1 MSVVFAIPA
10 PYRKATGGKAEI
22 EVQAE
27 NVGQAIAALNAI
39 YPEMGKRLLGEN
51 GGLNLY
57 VNVYLNGEQLR
68 RQDALDRPLKD
79 GDRLVI
85 MPVVGGGC

>member
-1 MSVVFAIPA
+1 MSVTFAISS

-27 NVGQAIAALNAI
+27 NVGQAIAALNSS
-39 YPEMGKRLLGEN
+39 YPEMAQRLLGEK
-51 GGLNLY
+51 GGLNPY
-57 VNVYLNGEQLR
+57 VNVYLNGEHLH
-68 RQDALDRPLKD
+68 RQDALDHPLKD